1 MFHLDIVSEAP
12 NHAHTT
18 SGGKG
23 IVDLIQDA
31 TKIDSA
37 TTVQAW
43 RTQEVCTNY
52 AEVDEYQFL
61 NK

>member
-31 TKIDSA
+31 SKIDSA

-43 RTQEVCTNY
+43 RTQEVCTNC
-52 AEVDEYQFL
+52 AEVD
-61 NK
+61 